1 MNGERAGIFDT
12 EDEFDVSGFA
22 PKAPPQPAVKPE
34 QVRAVSEVANFRSRE
49 VRPAVPMPIEA
60 PTQLLRREPRRYRYR
75 AERTT

>member
-60 PTQLLRREPRRYRYR
+60 STRTTSPGTAALPYR
-75 AERTT
+75 AQRTA